1 MAARALAQI
10 TAMEGEEGEEAT
22 FVMGNVANPTKYNKY
37 HHRIYAALEGLPR
50 NDMARMAA
58 ASETDDGVFFLSE
71 AKWIKF
77 ASALPKTHLHRI
89 SPRSP
94 ASPRTSPTASWRLA
108 RTSRSARCASAT
120 TPPSRSPNS
129 ISGTSRWTARSAL
142 PAALS
147 ATRCTSSLPRLSCL
161 PSSSRRAT
169 TFKHTH
175 HPPTPRALVCVGAGG
190 RVVRNRARVRSC
202 LCWVAGGN
210 GGVESRV
217 IPLLI

>member
-77 ASALPKTHLHRI
+77 ASALADIPKITRI
-89 SPRSP
+89 AKNKSNRIVALGENQSIG
-94 ASPRTSPTASWRLA
+94 SMRFGNDTSVEIAKLDKWYIQVDGPKRAPGGTERNQVYELTAPPQLLA
-108 RTSRSARCASAT
+108 
-120 TPPSRSPNS
+120 
-129 ISGTSRWTARSAL
+129 
-142 PAALS
+142 
-147 ATRCTSSLPRLSCL
+147 
-161 PSSSRRAT
+161 
-169 TFKHTH
+169 K
-175 HPPTPRALVCVGAGG
+175 LVAE
-190 RVVRNRARVRSC
+190 
-202 LCWVAGGN
+202 GN
-210 GGVESRV
+210 D
-217 IPLLI
+217 L